1 MELRQLRCFEILA
14 EERHFARAADRL
26 GTTQSGVSRLIAGL
40 EASLGGKLFNRSK
53 RSAVSLTSTGA
64 LFLPEAQAILRQ
76 AERGEILGRRAARGE
91 VGRLEIGFVAS
102 AAWAGL
108 VAACVRRYRAAA
120 PGVEVYLREMETPRQ
135 LEELAAG
142 RLDIGFL
149 RGRAAYPVEVKVRS
163 LSRDAL
169 LIALPEGD
177 PLAAKTTLTPAD
189 LAAQHFLLPYFGEE
203 AGFLLRL
210 NALGQ
215 AGGFTPVTL
224 PPVRDFLTV
233 LTAVASN
240 LGVGLVPESAANL
253 ALPGVVLRPVAGLA
267 LQSELL
273 LACRRAEN
281 SPAVRQFLALSGAK
295 G

>member
-53 RSAVSLTSTGA
+53 RSAVSLTTTGA

-76 AERGEILGRRAARGE
+76 AERGESFGRRAARGE
-91 VGRLEIGFVAS
+91 TGRLEIGFVAS

-108 VAACVRRYRAAA
+108 VAACVRRYHATA
-120 PGVEVYLREMETPRQ
+120 PGVEVHLREMETPRQ
-135 LEELAAG
+135 LEEIAAG

-149 RGRAAYPVEVKVRS
+149 RARDSYPVEVRVRN

-177 PLAAKTTLTPAD
+177 MLAGKTELLPAD
-189 LAAQHFLLPYFGEE
+189 LAGQKFLLPYFGEE
-203 AGFLLRL
+203 AGFLVRL
-210 NALGQ
+210 KALGV
-215 AGGFTPVTL
+215 AGGFMPGIL

-233 LTAVASN
+233 LTAVASG
-240 LGVGLVPESAANL
+240 LGVGLVPESAGNL
-253 ALPGVVLRPVAGLA
+253 ALPGVVLRPVAGVV
-267 LQSELL
+267 LQSELH

-281 SPAVRQFLALSGAK
+281 SPAVRQFLALAGVRS
-295 G
+295 

>member
-53 RSAVSLTSTGA
+53 RSAVSLTATGA

-102 AAWAGL
+102 AAWSGL
-108 VAACVRRYRAAA
+108 VADCVRRYRAVT
-120 PGVEVYLREMETPRQ
+120 PGVEVHLSEMETPRQ

-142 RLDIGFL
+142 RLDLGFV
-149 RGRAAYPVEVKVRS
+149 RGRGTYPVELRVRR
-163 LSRDAL
+163 LQRDAL
-169 LIALPEGD
+169 LIALPEAD
-177 PLAAKTTLTPAD
+177 PLAAKTVLAPAD
-189 LAAQHFLLPYFGEE
+189 LAAQPFNLPYFGEE
-203 AGFLLRL
+203 AGFMVRL
-210 NALGQ
+210 QELGT
-215 AGGFTPVTL
+215 AGAFTPRIL

-233 LTAVASN
+233 LTAVAAG
-240 LGVGLVPESAANL
+240 LGVGLVPESARHL
-253 ALPGVVLRPVAGLA
+253 ALPGVVLRPVAGVT

-273 LACRRAEN
+273 LACRRAETA
-281 SPAVRQFLALSGAK
+281 PAVRQFLALAGVR